1 MRWKTFMA
9 LAVAVTFAVATA
21 TTAPAANKSATKRYD
36 PMDQVYDQQMHGAL
50 GVRYPGDVATPVGNY
65 HVRGGKKV
73 PYIERCHWTFD
84 INQLGLPTHF
94 RQVCRRY
101 YGRPLK

>member
-1 MRWKTFMA
+1 MRLKTFPRLLGVAVLAGLMA
-9 LAVAVTFAVATA
+9 SNAVAG
-21 TTAPAANKSATKRYD
+21 KRETRIQE

-65 HVRGGKKV
+65 HVRGGRKV
-73 PYIERCHWTFD
+73 PYIERCHWTYD
-84 INQLGLPTHF
+84 LNQLGLPTHF

-101 YGRPLK
+101 YGRPLN